1 MLESLVWSIVER
13 YADIYIK
20 GFKPDSL
27 KVSLWEGEITLT
39 NVELNT
45 DVRETE
51 GVRDDPPTL
60 TPTSLVVP
68 RFRH

>member
-45 DVRETE
+45 DVS
-51 GVRDDPPTL
+51 VYL
-60 TPTSLVVP
+60 C
-68 RFRH
+68 